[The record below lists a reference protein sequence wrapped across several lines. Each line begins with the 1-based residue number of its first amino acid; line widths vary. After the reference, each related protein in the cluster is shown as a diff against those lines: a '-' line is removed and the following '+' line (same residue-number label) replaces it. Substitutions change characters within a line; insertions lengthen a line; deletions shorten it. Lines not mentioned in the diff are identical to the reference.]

1 MLLSFLNLFSDV
13 TDLIYTITIVAI
25 AAILLF
31 TPYDVVKKWLPNIPA
46 KQTIIILRI
55 IFGVVAVF
63 VFGVFLYVRLF
74 LL

>member
-31 TPYDVVKKWLPNIPA
+31 TPYNVVKKWLPNIPT
-46 KQTIIILRI
+46 KQTVIILRI